1 MQYLLLIYDQES
13 QRGKLK
19 EAEQGK
25 MMQEYGELTKSIQQ
39 SGHYVASSQLHPV
52 SKATTVRVRDGKK
65 LVTDGPFAETKEQ
78 LGGFYLIEAK
88 DLDDAVAIAARI
100 PSARMGSIEVRP
112 LVVRERVA
120 A

>member
-52 SKATTVRVRDGKK
+52 SKATTVRVRDGRNWS
-65 LVTDGPFAETKEQ
+65 PM
-78 LGGFYLIEAK
+78 
-88 DLDDAVAIAARI
+88 DLSRRPRNSSAAFI
-100 PSARMGSIEVRP
+100 
-112 LVVRERVA
+112 
-120 A
+120 